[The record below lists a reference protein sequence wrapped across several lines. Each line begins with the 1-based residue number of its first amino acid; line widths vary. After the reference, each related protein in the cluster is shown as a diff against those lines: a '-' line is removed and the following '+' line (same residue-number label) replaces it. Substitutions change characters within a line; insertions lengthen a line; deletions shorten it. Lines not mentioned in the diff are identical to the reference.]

1 MLKILNEISRE
12 IYEAIVSV
20 VCSLYAIVFGSED
33 ITPILS
39 VKGVLNKYQFLAV
52 VIALS
57 IFNSWIKML
66 NSAIITYL
74 FGLLL
79 FYCFFAAIQKR
90 CRDFGNKGTIFILS
104 ATIMMLA
111 VYAIYMLEGPRVI
124 LSYAMGIVMFTILC
138 ILPLFFIPSKEEK
151 DENLR
156 SPLLKYPL
164 VYAVISWMLAI
175 GATWAMNSYAGVE
188 LNLF

>member
-1 MLKILNEISRE
+1 MLKKLNEILRE
-12 IYEAIVSV
+12 IYESIVSV
-20 VCSLYAIVFGSED
+20 VCSLCAILFGSEY

-90 CRDFGNKGTIFILS
+90 CRDFGNKGTIFILI
-104 ATIMMLA
+104 ATTMMLVVYA
-111 VYAIYMLEGPRVI
+111 VYMLDDHSVI
-124 LSYAMGIVMFTILC
+124 LSYAKGIVIFTILC
-138 ILPLFFIPSKEEK
+138 ILPLFFIPSKKEK
-151 DENLR
+151 DETLC

-164 VYAVISWMLAI
+164 LYAVVCWVLAI